1 MSGRGVVSAVE
12 PRTFDARDLEA
23 LVAFLRELI
32 AIPSLDGAES
42 PAQRA
47 VGAWMER
54 AGFATDIW
62 QIDLRELAKHPDHCT
77 EVERHEALGVV
88 GWVGE
93 RAAECAAGG
102 AAACSGAGR
111 SDPGR
116 DLMLK
121 GHTDV
126 VPVGD
131 EAAWTALP
139 GLRPRHRRHEGRPR
153 LRAVRG
159 ARRSRRA

>member
-1 MSGRGVVSAVE
+1 MSGHGVLSAVE
-12 PRTFDARDLEA
+12 RRTLDALDLDA

-32 AIPSLDGAES
+32 AIPSLDGVES

-93 RAAECAAGG
+93 RAAECAGGG